1 MAARL
6 VRIGTRG
13 SPLALWQARHVA
25 GLLAGLDP
33 GIETELVVIKTQGD
47 RILDVPLAKVG
58 GKGLFIKEIED
69 ALLER
74 RVDLAVHSMKDVPAE
89 LPEGL
94 MIAAIPPREDPRDAL
109 VAAGGAID
117 IAHLPKGGRVGTSSL
132 RRAAQILAARPDI
145 VIEPLR
151 GNVETRLSK
160 LTSMNLS
167 AVVLAAAGLK
177 RLGFENRITAFVPA
191 TEMLPAVG
199 QGALALETRA
209 DDEFTSGLARRLDD
223 PETRAAV
230 TAERAFLS
238 RVEGGC
244 QVPVAAHA
252 KVENGFISL
261 DALIADVSG
270 SPCFRDSVSGPV
282 AEAASLGVTLAD
294 WLLDRGGREIMA
306 RLLA

>member
-1 MAARL
+1 
-6 VRIGTRG
+6 
-13 SPLALWQARHVA
+13 VA

-33 GIETELVVIKTQGD
+33 GIVTELVVIKTQGD
-47 RILDVPLAKVG
+47 KILDVPLAKVG

-69 ALLER
+69 ALLSAQ
-74 RVDLAVHSMKDVPAE
+74 VDLAVHSMKDVPAE

-94 MIAAIPPREDPRDAL
+94 VIAAIPPREDPRDAL
-109 VAAGGAID
+109 VAADGATG

-145 VIEPLR
+145 LIEPLR

-160 LTSMNLS
+160 LASMNLS

-177 RLGFENRITAFVPA
+177 RLGFENRITALVPVS
-191 TEMLPAVG
+191 EMLPAVG

-209 DDEFTSGLARRLDD
+209 DDEFVSGLARRLVD

-252 KVENGFISL
+252 KVEKGFISL

-282 AEAASLGVTLAD
+282 AEAAGLGVRLAD
-294 WLLDRGGREIMA
+294 RLLNCGGREIMA
-306 RLLA
+306 RLLL

>member
-33 GIETELVVIKTQGD
+33 GIVTELVVIKTQGD
-47 RILDVPLAKVG
+47 KILDVPLAKVG

-69 ALLER
+69 ALLSAQ
-74 RVDLAVHSMKDVPAE
+74 VDLAVHSMKDVPAE
-89 LPEGL
+89 LPERL

-117 IAHLPKGGRVGTSSL
+117 IAHLPIGGRVGTSSL

-294 WLLDRGGREIMA
+294 RLLDRGGREIMA

>member
-25 GLLAGLDP
+25 GLLAGLDS
-33 GIETELVVIKTQGD
+33 EVLTELVIIKTQGD

-69 ALLER
+69 ALLEG

-89 LPEGL
+89 LPQGL
-94 MIAAIPPREDPRDAL
+94 CIAAIPPREDPRDAL
-109 VAAGGAID
+109 VVAGDAID

-151 GNVETRLSK
+151 GNVETRLLK
-160 LTSMNLS
+160 LESMNLS

-177 RLGFENRITAFVPA
+177 RLGFESRITALVPV

-199 QGALALETRA
+199 QGALALEVRA
-209 DDEFTSGLARRLDD
+209 DDEFTASLARRLDD

-252 KVENGFISL
+252 KVDIGSISIT
-261 DALIADVSG
+261 ALIADVGG
-270 SPCFRDSVSGPV
+270 SPCFRDTVFGPV
-282 AEAASLGVTLAD
+282 GEAAALGREIAD
-294 WLLDRGGREIMA
+294 GLLGRGGGEIMA